1 MQKNSLRFRSVFTAK
16 TGWISHVSIY
26 TFNIKCWSSTENAAS
41 TLEQMCRTHL
51 GFSEEELQVS
61 ATQNAV
67 VLHIAGNVHSA
78 GPVHGAVDLHV
89 VVYGV

>member
-1 MQKNSLRFRSVFTAK
+1 MKHLR
-16 TGWISHVSIY
+16 
-26 TFNIKCWSSTENAAS
+26 
-41 TLEQMCRTHL
+41 RTHL
-51 GFSEEELQVS
+51 GFSEQELQVS

>member
-1 MQKNSLRFRSVFTAK
+1 M
-16 TGWISHVSIY
+16 W
-26 TFNIKCWSSTENAAS
+26 NI
-41 TLEQMCRTHL
+41 CRTHL
-51 GFSEEELQVS
+51 GFSEEKLQVS

>member
-1 MQKNSLRFRSVFTAK
+1 MQI
-16 TGWISHVSIY
+16 ISDVKH
-26 TFNIKCWSSTENAAS
+26 
-41 TLEQMCRTHL
+41 LQRTHL
-51 GFSEEELQVS
+51 GFSEEKLQVS

-78 GPVHGAVDLHV
+78 GAVHGAVDLHV

>member
-1 MQKNSLRFRSVFTAK
+1 MLVLGKKCSFYTWLDEQIISVK
-16 TGWISHVSIY
+16 H
-26 TFNIKCWSSTENAAS
+26 
-41 TLEQMCRTHL
+41 LQRTHL